1 MTQPNIIMTRVD
13 ERTGAIMGQIPQLQ
27 HRYRR

>member
-13 ERTGAIMGQIPQLQ
+13 ERLIHGQGQL
-27 HRYRR
+27 